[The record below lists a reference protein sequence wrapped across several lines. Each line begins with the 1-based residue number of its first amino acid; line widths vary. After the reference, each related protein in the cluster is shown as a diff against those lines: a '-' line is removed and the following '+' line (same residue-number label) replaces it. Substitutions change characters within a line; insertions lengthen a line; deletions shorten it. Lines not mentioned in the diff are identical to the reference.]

1 MPITQN
7 LLTFLAQFDVAHH
20 VWGALRAVQFG
31 ARRQRKHHR
40 VTNQLRGVATIQ
52 FVSPNR
58 SGFDTLDLLQRYGI
72 PAWAGGVLGMYDEAG
87 VYAPALEMHVPGSQ
101 ARWARYLLQR
111 HGVLLLDERA
121 PAPPV
126 DVMRPVPRPWSAVPR
141 DLLQPAARRNPSRA
155 PRSRELID
163 RLDLRYPRLA
173 PHSPDAAGRA
183 RPARRCVARVSE
195 R

>member
-1 MPITQN
+1 MALTQN
-7 LLTFLAQFDVAHH
+7 WLTFLAQFDVAHH

-87 VYAPALEMHVPGSQ
+87 VYAPALEANVPASQ
-101 ARWARYLLQR
+101 ARWARYVLRR
-111 HGVLLLDERA
+111 HGVIILNGPAEHQPSVSAQPLRA
-121 PAPPV
+121 WADGPTTRAEQAAPP
-126 DVMRPVPRPWSAVPR
+126 AH
-141 DLLQPAARRNPSRA
+141 NP
-155 PRSRELID
+155 P
-163 RLDLRYPRLA
+163 
-173 PHSPDAAGRA
+173 
-183 RPARRCVARVSE
+183 PARRQPNSQRPRE
-195 R
+195 FIDRFDLH